1 MMAWVK
7 NISEFILH
15 FFRYIRILQCAFNL
29 FTHSKGKTKMIAN
42 ASQLNYLSSKE
53 KGDDLPR
60 QSVLSHVR
68 SIKWYDVGFTVV
80 C

>member
-42 ASQLNYLSSKE
+42 AWQLNYLSSKE
-53 KGDDLPR
+53 KGDDLPW

-68 SIKWYDVGFTVV
+68 SIKWYDVGFIVV